1 MRIVRT
7 SPFTGNT
14 NIREINV
21 TEAQIEAWENGEL
34 IQNAM
39 PHLSAGEREFIKT
52 GITDGLQTEIADD
65 SISEGTPV
73 IVSIKP
79 TEKSE

>member
-52 GITDGLQTEIADD
+52 GITDEEWDAAFGVDD
-65 SISEGTPV
+65 DEDD
-73 IVSIKP
+73 
-79 TEKSE
+79 E